1 MNGNLSNSFKLTSL
15 KLRSIIA
22 EHIRASLI
30 ILIRKGAIRVV
41 YRSLIWLEKLCQTA
55 ALARSSLY
63 KPCRRFP
70 LFLFSGWLMETSL
83 GTALVVTSVWI
94 ISVDISSRILVQGV
108 SPSIHCSAII
118 MDWMGASLGAASSM
132 YSQQGARQLG
142 LRA

>member
-1 MNGNLSNSFKLTSL
+1 
-15 KLRSIIA
+15 
-22 EHIRASLI
+22 
-30 ILIRKGAIRVV
+30 
-41 YRSLIWLEKLCQTA
+41 
-55 ALARSSLY
+55 
-63 KPCRRFP
+63 
-70 LFLFSGWLMETSL
+70 METSL